1 MGLFYYILLYFIA
14 LFAKSSKT
22 KALIKLE
29 ISMKITNKKDKKPPK
44 NPSIFCTYLYLY
56 LTLTKHSDVKK
67 PRGTG
72 L

>member
-1 MGLFYYILLYFIA
+1 LYFIA

-29 ISMKITNKKDKKPPK
+29 ISKKITNKKDKKSSK
-44 NPSIFCTYLYLY
+44 KIIIFCTYLYLY
-56 LTLTKHSDVKK
+56 SIIVKHSDVKK

>member
-29 ISMKITNKKDKKPPK
+29 ISKKITNKKDGKIPIK
-44 NPSIFCTYLYLY
+44 YLFFLKGEM
-56 LTLTKHSDVKK
+56 LES
-67 PRGTG
+67 GIA
-72 L
+72 